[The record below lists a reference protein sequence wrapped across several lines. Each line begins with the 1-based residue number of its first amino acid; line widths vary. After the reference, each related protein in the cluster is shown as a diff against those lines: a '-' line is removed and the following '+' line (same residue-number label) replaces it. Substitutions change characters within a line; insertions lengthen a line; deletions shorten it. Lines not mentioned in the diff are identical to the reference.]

1 MPPARTLRD
10 NKTRTTLK
18 VGGLSALILPVQNS
32 ALRAAPKSRRRP
44 HCRKID
50 DFRRDLPHNGSIIDM
65 SISSNGCH
73 ISDDG
78 GGDCNDNCEVNGD
91 D

>member
-10 NKTRTTLK
+10 NKTRTKLK

-44 HCRKID
+44 HCRKIG
-50 DFRRDLPHNGSIIDM
+50 DFRRDLPHNGSIIGM

-73 ISDDG
+73 ISDDD
-78 GGDCNDNCEVNGD
+78 GGDSNDNCDVNGD

>member
-1 MPPARTLRD
+1 MEPGLIENGTFDGGQRTF
-10 NKTRTTLK
+10 
-18 VGGLSALILPVQNS
+18 P
-32 ALRAAPKSRRRP
+32 
-44 HCRKID
+44 
-50 DFRRDLPHNGSIIDM
+50 
-65 SISSNGCH
+65 NGCH